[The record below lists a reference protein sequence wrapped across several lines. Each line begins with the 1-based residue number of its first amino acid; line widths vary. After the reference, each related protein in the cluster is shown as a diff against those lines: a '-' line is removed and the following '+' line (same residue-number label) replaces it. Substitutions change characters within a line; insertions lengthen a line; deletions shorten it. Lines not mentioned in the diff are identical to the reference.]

1 MDDALLVDVLQRCR
15 DLPHR
20 RELLREVAAGA
31 TEDGSTEIFTLE
43 QLHDDVADIV
53 HLTVVV
59 HADDVVMNDA
69 AENAKLREEAHA
81 LTFAAP
87 APMRGQY
94 FDRNLAPDDR
104 VVRAVDDSHATATEK
119 VLKLVAAKPVARF
132 DRRLEDGTGGRKR
145 PRAHLRLNVERQD
158 LPAVAPA
165 VVVTRVI
172 VVTSG
177 DPRQL
182 AVQGST
188 ARVSQQH
195 IWDRLARQLAN
206 EPAPNNGI
214 TRILHPPTITAL
226 ENQLRQISGQGGHVS
241 RMDWVGHGSDAGTH
255 TEGFHLYGIHSGP
268 EQWVSP
274 DDMVRLIADTGIANG
289 VSSFENR
296 FWACYSDVWVDRVSE
311 GLRRRG
317 VPNPHATG
325 QVGDFTP
332 RYGPRAGHPADPERN
347 WVVDP
352 SGATQSSG
360 QRQPTVSPGELRGL

>member
-1 MDDALLVDVLQRCR
+1 MANDDLWNGWCGYSAHPDSPAGAGGPGKFRQCSPHGAEAGRESMLAHPASPISRHAAL
-15 DLPHR
+15 DLGPHR
-20 RELLREVAAGA
+20 RLFAQTAGRPAA
-31 TEDGSTEIFTLE
+31 
-43 QLHDDVADIV
+43 Q
-53 HLTVVV
+53 
-59 HADDVVMNDA
+59 
-69 AENAKLREEAHA
+69 
-81 LTFAAP
+81 P
-87 APMRGQY
+87 
-94 FDRNLAPDDR
+94 
-104 VVRAVDDSHATATEK
+104 
-119 VLKLVAAKPVARF
+119 
-132 DRRLEDGTGGRKR
+132 
-145 PRAHLRLNVERQD
+145 RQD

-165 VVVTRVI
+165 VVTRVI

-241 RMDWVGHGSDAGTH
+241 RMDWVGHGSDARTH

-268 EQWVSP
+268 DQWVSP
-274 DDMVRLIADTGIANG
+274 DDMVRLIADTGIATG

-332 RYGPRAGHPADPERN
+332 RYGPLAGHPADPERN

-352 SGATQSSG
+352 SGTTQSSG